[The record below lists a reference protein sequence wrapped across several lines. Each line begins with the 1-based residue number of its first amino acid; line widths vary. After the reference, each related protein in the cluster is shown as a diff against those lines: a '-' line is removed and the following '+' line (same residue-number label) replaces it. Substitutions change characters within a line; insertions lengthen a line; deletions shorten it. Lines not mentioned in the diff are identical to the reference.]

1 MIQYTVSKEEHK
13 LILEMIEVFSK
24 ICADE
29 QKKERSLEILKDLS
43 DVKKQTTIR
52 EDVEPGIPKLVGKP
66 CSKVR
71 RNLER

>member
-1 MIQYTVSKEEHK
+1 MIQYTVSEEEHK

-43 DVKKQTTIR
+43 NVKKQTTIR
-52 EDVEPGIPKLVGKP
+52 EDVEPGI
-66 CSKVR
+66 CD
-71 RNLER
+71 

>member
-29 QKKERSLEILKDLS
+29 QKKEISLEILKDLS

-52 EDVEPGIPKLVGKP
+52 ENVEPGI
-66 CSKVR
+66 CD
-71 RNLER
+71 

>member
-52 EDVEPGIPKLVGKP
+52 EDNEPGI
-66 CSKVR
+66 CD
-71 RNLER
+71 

>member
-13 LILEMIEVFSK
+13 LILEIIEVFTK

-52 EDVEPGIPKLVGKP
+52 EDNEPGI
-66 CSKVR
+66 CD
-71 RNLER
+71 

>member
-52 EDVEPGIPKLVGKP
+52 EDVEAGI
-66 CSKVR
+66 CD
-71 RNLER
+71 

>member
-1 MIQYTVSKEEHK
+1 MIQYTVSKEEHM

-52 EDVEPGIPKLVGKP
+52 ENVEPGI
-66 CSKVR
+66 CD
-71 RNLER
+71 

>member
-13 LILEMIEVFSK
+13 LILEMIEVFAK

-43 DVKKQTTIR
+43 DVKKQVTIP
-52 EDVEPGIPKLVGKP
+52 ENNKPGI
-66 CSKVR
+66 CD
-71 RNLER
+71 

>member
-43 DVKKQTTIR
+43 NVKKQTTIA
-52 EDVEPGIPKLVGKP
+52 DNAEPGI
-66 CSKVR
+66 CD
-71 RNLER
+71 

>member
-13 LILEMIEVFSK
+13 LILEMIEVFAK

-29 QKKERSLEILKDLS
+29 QKKERSLELLKDLL

-52 EDVEPGIPKLVGKP
+52 EDNVPGI
-66 CSKVR
+66 CD
-71 RNLER
+71 

>member
-13 LILEMIEVFSK
+13 LILEMVEVFSK

-52 EDVEPGIPKLVGKP
+52 ENVEPGI
-66 CSKVR
+66 CD
-71 RNLER
+71 

>member
-1 MIQYTVSKEEHK
+1 MIQYTVSKREHK

-52 EDVEPGIPKLVGKP
+52 EDNEPGI
-66 CSKVR
+66 CD
-71 RNLER
+71 

>member
-13 LILEMIEVFSK
+13 LILEIIEVFTK

-43 DVKKQTTIR
+43 NVKKQTTIR
-52 EDVEPGIPKLVGKP
+52 EDNEPGI
-66 CSKVR
+66 CD
-71 RNLER
+71 

>member
-29 QKKERSLEILKDLS
+29 QKKERSLKILKDLS

-52 EDVEPGIPKLVGKP
+52 EDVEPGI
-66 CSKVR
+66 CD
-71 RNLER
+71 